1 MCAAGGGHT
10 DVVQVL
16 LSQQDV
22 DINMRD
28 KVCPS
33 QWKWTLTI
41 THVTAYSCSS
51 GYVRDVGIA
60 RKRGVV
66 HLVIEMPSLAA
77 LSLTAY
83 ILYCTFVYII

>member
-22 DINMRD
+22 NINMKD
-28 KVCPS
+28 EVCPS

-41 THVTAYSCSS
+41 THVTAC
-51 GYVRDVGIA
+51 
-60 RKRGVV
+60 
-66 HLVIEMPSLAA
+66 
-77 LSLTAY
+77 
-83 ILYCTFVYII
+83 

>member
-1 MCAAGGGHT
+1 MYAAYGGHT

-16 LSQQDV
+16 LSRQDV

-41 THVTAYSCSS
+41 THVTAC
-51 GYVRDVGIA
+51 
-60 RKRGVV
+60 
-66 HLVIEMPSLAA
+66 
-77 LSLTAY
+77 
-83 ILYCTFVYII
+83 